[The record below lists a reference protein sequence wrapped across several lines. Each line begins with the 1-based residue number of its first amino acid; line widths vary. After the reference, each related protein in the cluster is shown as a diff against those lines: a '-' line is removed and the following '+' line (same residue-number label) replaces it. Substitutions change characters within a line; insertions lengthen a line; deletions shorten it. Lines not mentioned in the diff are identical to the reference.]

1 MSRYSIVPSGRFRKD
16 IKKYLKKPKE
26 RQAIFEAVNILVESG
41 YSGIPKNMR
50 PHRLSGNYKGYWEC
64 HVLPDLLIIWEQTE
78 CPVTE
83 IYLVRVG
90 THSEL
95 FS

>member
-1 MSRYSIVPSGRFRKD
+1 MSRYSIVPSGKFRKD
-16 IKKYLKKPKE
+16 IKKYLKKPRE
-26 RQAIFEAVNILVESG
+26 RQAIYDTVNILAENG
-41 YSGIPKNMR
+41 YLDIPENMR
-50 PHRLSGNYKGYWEC
+50 PHRLSGNYKEYWEC

-78 CPVTE
+78 SPANE

-95 FS
+95 F